1 MAFCSQCGANVPE
14 NVAFCPKCGR
24 AQSAASPAAGTPSP
38 SPMAVDPPAA
48 GTTGMQENVAGMLCY
63 SLGWLT
69 GLIFFFLDKRP
80 FVRWHAAQSIVTF
93 GGLHIIMMVLD
104 MFAAGSLFT
113 SPWGWGHW
121 GAFFLIHRLVDIL
134 ALILWI
140 VCMVRAY
147 KGERF
152 KLPLAGDIA
161 ESLAK

>member
-1 MAFCSQCGANVPE
+1 MAFCSQCGTNVPD
-14 NVAFCPKCGR
+14 NVAFCPNCGR
-24 AQSAASPAAGTPSP
+24 AQAGASPAPAATPVA
-38 SPMAVDPPAA
+38 SPMAA

-63 SLGWLT
+63 SLGWIT

-93 GGLHIIMMVLD
+93 GGLHIAMIVLD
-104 MFAAGSLFT
+104 IFGGSLLM
-113 SPWGWGHW
+113 SPWSWGNW
-121 GAFFLIHRLVDIL
+121 GVFFLLHRLVDLL

>member
-14 NVAFCPKCGR
+14 NMAFCPKCGR

-38 SPMAVDPPAA
+38 SPMAADPPAA
-48 GTTGMQENVAGMLCY
+48 GTTGMQENVAGLLCY

-69 GLIFFFLDKRP
+69 GLIFVFLDKRP

>member
-1 MAFCSQCGANVPE
+1 MVYCSQCGAGITE
-14 NVAFCPKCGR
+14 GAAFCPKCGH
-24 AQSAASPAAGTPSP
+24 AQTTAPAAGIPSP
-38 SPMAVDPPAA
+38 APLATDPFTS

-104 MFAAGSLFT
+104 MFAAGSFFA

-121 GAFFLIHRLVDIL
+121 GTFFLLHRLVDLL

-152 KLPLAGDIA
+152 KLPLSGDVA